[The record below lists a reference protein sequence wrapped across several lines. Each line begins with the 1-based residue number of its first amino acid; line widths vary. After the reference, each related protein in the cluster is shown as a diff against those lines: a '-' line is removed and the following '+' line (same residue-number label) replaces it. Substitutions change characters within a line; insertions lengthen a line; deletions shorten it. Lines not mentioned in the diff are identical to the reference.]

1 MAIDAVK
8 RAARAFHPQ
17 MLLRK
22 VARSRT
28 HGRVRKASFMSS
40 LSAPSPVAP
49 PSQQTSLQQSSPQQ
63 SSPRQ
68 RSSLGRFLDYVWPYS
83 GLIARATGCGMLK
96 FVLPSTM
103 ALSFRFLTD
112 RLVPAHA
119 SGAPAPQDVIARA
132 LDHYLTWFGAE
143 LGPFWTTPWGAFDL
157 LMLTLIGVYAVWAVA
172 LYYRSQWAQLAGHR
186 VMMDLRSDLYRHIH
200 RLGHSFFQGNQSGGI
215 VSRLTADIALAQ
227 NFVGSAMT
235 NIWMDLVTCAVYV
248 YVLGSMDLPLTAA
261 SLVVFPF
268 YLGSMRWFGRR
279 SKDTSLEVQAAMEA
293 FSGDVQER
301 VAGFQLIKSF
311 VAERREGL
319 SFFQRSR
326 RLLDLT
332 LHNAHIT
339 NLSNAVV
346 QWLTQM
352 ATLGLVWYGGQRL
365 MLGTISVGTV
375 VAFILLVRELYFPI
389 NRISEMNTV
398 LHNSLAAIDRIFEVF
413 DLVPDVADR
422 ANAKPVRQV
431 QGRVSFEHV
440 SFGYSVDAPVLHD
453 ISVDIRPGEMVALV
467 GPSGA
472 GKSSFVQLVPRFY
485 DPQVGRVLLDGV
497 DVRELR
503 VRELRAQIGMVAQE
517 NLLFSGSVLD
527 NILYGRPRASRQDV
541 VQAARSAH
549 AEEFIDQLA
558 EGYDTLI
565 GERGAKLSG
574 GQKQRLA
581 LARVFL
587 ADPRVLILDEATSA
601 LDSES
606 EQLIQRSLAELMKSR
621 TSIVI
626 AHRLS
631 TILSADRIVVL
642 DHGRVLEIGNHAELL
657 RRDGLYAR
665 LYRAQRLGARHSEP
679 AFPVPN

>member
-1 MAIDAVK
+1 MYESSPSA
-8 RAARAFHPQ
+8 
-17 MLLRK
+17 
-22 VARSRT
+22 
-28 HGRVRKASFMSS
+28 HG
-40 LSAPSPVAP
+40 AP
-49 PSQQTSLQQSSPQQ
+49 PPTPRRRSLP
-63 SSPRQ
+63 
-68 RSSLGRFLDYVWPYS
+68 RFLAYVWPYS

-96 FVLPSTM
+96 FILPSTM

-112 RLVPAHA
+112 RLVPAHT
-119 SGAPAPQDVIARA
+119 SSAPAPQDIIAAA
-132 LDHYLTWFGAE
+132 LDRYLSWFGGV
-143 LGPFWTTPWGAFDL
+143 LGPFWSSPAGAFHL
-157 LMLTLIGVYAVWAVA
+157 LMLTLVVVYAVWAVA

-186 VMMDLRSDLYRHIH
+186 VMMDLRTDLYRHINS
-200 RLGHSFFQGNQSGGI
+200 LSHSFFQEKQSGGI

-248 YVLGSMDLPLTAA
+248 YVLASMDGPLTLAA
-261 SLVVFPF
+261 LSVFPF
-268 YLGSMRWFGRR
+268 YIGSMRWFGKR
-279 SKDTSLEVQAAMEA
+279 SKSTSLEVQEAMEA

-319 SFFQRSR
+319 AFFRRSR
-326 RLLDLT
+326 KLLDLT
-332 LHNAHIT
+332 LDNAHIT
-339 NLSNAVV
+339 NLSNSVV

-352 ATLGLVWYGGQRL
+352 ATLGLVWYGGRRL

-375 VAFILLVRELYFPI
+375 VAFMLLVRELYFPI

-413 DLVPDVADR
+413 DLEPMVKDR
-422 ANAKPVRQV
+422 PGARPVRLV
-431 QGRVSFEHV
+431 QGRVTFEHV
-440 SFGYSVDAPVLHD
+440 TFGYQASTPVLHALN
-453 ISVDIRPGEMVALV
+453 VDINPGEMVALV

-472 GKSSFVQLVPRFY
+472 GKSSFAQLVPRFY
-485 DPQVGRVLLDGV
+485 DPQIGRVLLDGV
-497 DVRELR
+497 DLRDLELR
-503 VRELRAQIGMVAQE
+503 GLRSHIGSVAQE
-517 NLLFSGSVLD
+517 NLLFSGTVRE
-527 NILYGRPRASRQDV
+527 NILYGRPRASPEAVER
-541 VQAARSAH
+541 AARSAH
-549 AEEFIDQLA
+549 AAEFIERLA
-558 EGYDTLI
+558 SGYDTLI

-606 EQLIQRSLAELMKSR
+606 EQLIQRSLAELMKGR

-631 TILSADRIVVL
+631 TIFAADRIIVL
-642 DHGRVLEIGNHAELL
+642 NDGRIVQIGSHTQLVNA
-657 RRDGLYAR
+657 DGLYRR
-665 LYRAQRLGARHSEP
+665 LYEAQRLVGKND
-679 AFPVPN
+679 AFLLSPERMMAE

>member
-1 MAIDAVK
+1 MSE
-8 RAARAFHPQ
+8 P
-17 MLLRK
+17 
-22 VARSRT
+22 
-28 HGRVRKASFMSS
+28 AST
-40 LSAPSPVAP
+40 APDRPLAP
-49 PSQQTSLQQSSPQQ
+49 PTRRSL
-63 SSPRQ
+63 R
-68 RSSLGRFLDYVWPYS
+68 RFLAYVWPYY
-83 GLIARATGCGMLK
+83 GLIARATGAGMLK

-103 ALSFRFLTD
+103 ALSLRFLTD

-119 SGAPAPQDVIARA
+119 SSAAPPSDVIAASFDR
-132 LDHYLTWFGAE
+132 YLTWFGGV
-143 LGPFWTTPWGAFDL
+143 LGPFWQRPEGAFHL
-157 LMLTLIGVYAVWAVA
+157 LMATLVLVYAVWAVA

-200 RLGHSFFQGNQSGGI
+200 TLSHSFFQEKQSGGI

-248 YVLGSMDLPLTAA
+248 YVLASMDGPLTLAA
-261 SLVVFPF
+261 LAVFPF
-268 YLGSMRWFGRR
+268 YVGSMRWFGKR
-279 SKDTSLEVQAAMEA
+279 SKSTSLEVQEAMEE

-301 VAGFQLIKSF
+301 VAGFQLIKAF

-319 SFFQRSR
+319 SFFRRSR

-332 LHNAHIT
+332 LRNAHIT
-339 NLSNAVV
+339 NLSNSVV

-352 ATLGLVWYGGQRL
+352 ATLGLVWYGGRRL

-413 DLVPDVADR
+413 DLEPSVRDREGALPVAG
-422 ANAKPVRQV
+422 VR
-431 QGRVSFEHV
+431 GRVTFENV
-440 SFGYSVDAPVLHD
+440 SFGYQPAAPVLHGLN
-453 ISVDIRPGEMVALV
+453 VDIRPGEMVALV

-472 GKSSFVQLVPRFY
+472 GKSSFAQLVPRFY
-485 DPQVGRVLLDGV
+485 DPQQGRVLLDGV
-497 DVRELR
+497 DLR
-503 VRELRAQIGMVAQE
+503 DLRLRELRAQIGSVAQE
-517 NLLFSGSVLD
+517 NLLFSGSVLE
-527 NILYGRPRASRQDV
+527 NILYGRPHATRGEVER
-541 VQAARSAH
+541 AARSAH
-549 AEEFIDQLA
+549 AAEFIDRLPA
-558 EGYDTLI
+558 GYDTLI

-606 EQLIQRSLAELMKSR
+606 EQLIQRSLSELMKGR

-631 TILSADRIVVL
+631 TIFAADRIIVL
-642 DHGRVLEIGNHAELL
+642 NEGRIVQIGSHAELS

-665 LYRAQRLGARHSEP
+665 LYEAQRLLPDNDVAATPEPPRSSAQHPPPSPPRLGKAGA
-679 AFPVPN
+679 A

>member
-1 MAIDAVK
+1 MPLMYESASPAEPI
-8 RAARAFHPQ
+8 
-17 MLLRK
+17 
-22 VARSRT
+22 RSLAERR
-28 HGRVRKASFMSS
+28 HS
-40 LSAPSPVAP
+40 LA
-49 PSQQTSLQQSSPQQ
+49 
-63 SSPRQ
+63 
-68 RSSLGRFLDYVWPYS
+68 RFLAYVWPYS

-96 FVLPSTM
+96 FILPSTM
-103 ALSFRFLTD
+103 ALSLRFLTD
-112 RLVPAHA
+112 RLVPAQTTSAAPPGDIIAA
-119 SGAPAPQDVIARA
+119 SFDR
-132 LDHYLTWFGAE
+132 YLGWFGQK
-143 LGPFWTTPWGAFDL
+143 LGPFWTTPEGGFHL
-157 LMLTLIGVYAVWAVA
+157 LMLTLVLVYGVWAVA

-186 VMMDLRSDLYRHIH
+186 VMMDLRSDLYRHIQS
-200 RLGHSFFQGNQSGGI
+200 LSHSFFQERQSGGI

-248 YVLGSMDLPLTAA
+248 YVLASMDGPLTLAA
-261 SLVVFPF
+261 LAVFPF
-268 YLGSMRWFGRR
+268 YVGSMRWFGKR
-279 SKDTSLEVQAAMEA
+279 SKSTSLEVQEAMEE

-319 SFFQRSR
+319 SFFRRSR
-326 RLLDLT
+326 RLLDLA
-332 LHNAHIT
+332 LENAHIT
-339 NLSNAVV
+339 NLSNSVV

-352 ATLGLVWYGGQRL
+352 ATLGLVWYGGRRL

-413 DLVPDVADR
+413 DLAPSVTDRPDAR
-422 ANAKPVRQV
+422 PVRDVRGQV
-431 QGRVSFEHV
+431 TFDNV
-440 SFGYSVDAPVLHD
+440 SFGYQPGAPVLHELN
-453 ISVDIRPGEMVALV
+453 IDIRPGEMVALV

-472 GKSSFVQLVPRFY
+472 GKSSFAQLVPRFY
-485 DPQVGRVLLDGV
+485 DPQAGRVLLDGV
-497 DVRELR
+497 DLR
-503 VRELRAQIGMVAQE
+503 DLRLRELRAQIGSVAQE
-517 NLLFSGSVLD
+517 NLLFSGSVLE
-527 NILYGRPRASRQDV
+527 NILYGRPRASREEV
-541 VQAARSAH
+541 ARAARSAH
-549 AEEFIDQLA
+549 AAEFIERLPDA
-558 EGYDTLI
+558 YDTLI

-606 EQLIQRSLAELMKSR
+606 EQLIQRSLAQLMKGR

-631 TILSADRIVVL
+631 TIFAADRIVVL
-642 DHGRVLEIGNHAELL
+642 FEGRIVQIGSHAELS
-657 RRDGLYAR
+657 RREGLYAR
-665 LYRAQRLGARHSEP
+665 LYEAQRL
-679 AFPVPN
+679 VPQNDVEQHRLGVC

>member
-1 MAIDAVK
+1 MYESASPAAPPPP
-8 RAARAFHPQ
+8 AARRHS
-17 MLLRK
+17 LR
-22 VARSRT
+22 
-28 HGRVRKASFMSS
+28 
-40 LSAPSPVAP
+40 
-49 PSQQTSLQQSSPQQ
+49 
-63 SSPRQ
+63 
-68 RSSLGRFLDYVWPYS
+68 RFLSYVWPYS

-96 FVLPSTM
+96 FILPSTM
-103 ALSFRFLTD
+103 ALSFRVLTD
-112 RLVPAHA
+112 RLVPAHDA
-119 SGAPAPQDVIARA
+119 GAAPPQDIIAAA
-132 LDHYLTWFGAE
+132 LDRYLGWFGGV
-143 LGPFWTTPWGAFDL
+143 LGPFWSTPAGNFHL
-157 LMLTLIGVYAVWAVA
+157 LMLTLVVVYAVWAVA

-186 VMMDLRSDLYRHIH
+186 VMMDLRTELYQHIH
-200 RLGHSFFQGNQSGGI
+200 RLSHSFFQEKQSGGI

-248 YVLGSMDLPLTAA
+248 YVLASMDGWLTLAA
-261 SLVVFPF
+261 LSVFPF
-268 YLGSMRWFGRR
+268 YVGSMRWFGKR
-279 SKDTSLEVQAAMEA
+279 SKSTSLEVQQAMEE

-301 VAGFQLIKSF
+301 VAGFQLIKAF
-311 VAERREGL
+311 VAERREALG
-319 SFFQRSR
+319 FFRRSR

-332 LHNAHIT
+332 LDNAHIT
-339 NLSNAVV
+339 NFSNSVV

-352 ATLGLVWYGGQRL
+352 ATLGLVWYGGRRL

-413 DLVPDVADR
+413 DLVPDVQEAPHAR
-422 ANAKPVRQV
+422 PVRNV
-431 QGRVSFEHV
+431 LGRVTFENT
-440 SFGYSVDAPVLHD
+440 SFGYQAGAPVLHGLD
-453 ISVDIRPGEMVALV
+453 LDIRPGEMVALV

-485 DPQVGRVLLDGV
+485 DPQIGRVLLDGV

-503 VRELRAQIGMVAQE
+503 LRQLRSQIGSVAQD
-517 NLLFSGSVLD
+517 NLLFSGTVLE
-527 NILYGRPRASRQDV
+527 NILYGKPRATRDEV
-541 VQAARSAH
+541 ARAARSAH
-549 AEEFIDQLA
+549 AAEFIERLPN
-558 EGYDTLI
+558 GYDTLI

-606 EQLIQRSLAELMKSR
+606 EQLIQRSLAVLMKGR

-631 TILSADRIVVL
+631 TIFAADRIVVL
-642 DHGRVLEIGNHAELL
+642 NEGRIVQIGSHAQLVREE
-657 RRDGLYAR
+657 GLYAR
-665 LYRAQRLGARHSEP
+665 LYEAQRLVVEGA
-679 AFPVPN
+679 ADVPTSDRMIAE